1 MVQMR
6 RLKPASRASNKA
18 PHLTQAERTAISDGR
33 MLEAAMA
40 LVLER
45 GTHNTTLREV
55 GELAGYSRGLASN
68 RFGSK
73 DELFAELI
81 HVFNERWKKESSAL
95 VGSKTGLEAFDA
107 ANDSIID
114 FMNDNSDYIRAM
126 FILYYET
133 VGSSTVMRDRLAE
146 QHAAYRR
153 AIARY
158 ISQGIAEQTIK
169 QTVDPS
175 RVALQYTS
183 FFFGLVYQWLA
194 NPDVIEFESALHDF
208 RDAMIQVIGEPD
220 RVVRRIA

>member
-1 MVQMR
+1 
-6 RLKPASRASNKA
+6 
-18 PHLTQAERTAISDGR
+18 

-81 HVFNERWKKESSAL
+81 QVFNERWKRESTAF

-107 ANDSIID
+107 ANESIIHY
-114 FMNDNSDYIRAM
+114 MTDNSDYIRAM

-133 VGSSTVMRDRLAE
+133 VGSSSMMRERLAE

-158 ISQGIAEQTIK
+158 ISQGIEEQTIK
-169 QTVDPS
+169 KTVVPS

-183 FFFGLVYQWLA
+183 FYFGLVYQWLA
-194 NPDVIEFESALHDF
+194 NPEVIDFESALHDF
-208 RDAMIQVIGEPD
+208 RDALIMVIGEPEQAL
-220 RVVRRIA
+220 RRIA